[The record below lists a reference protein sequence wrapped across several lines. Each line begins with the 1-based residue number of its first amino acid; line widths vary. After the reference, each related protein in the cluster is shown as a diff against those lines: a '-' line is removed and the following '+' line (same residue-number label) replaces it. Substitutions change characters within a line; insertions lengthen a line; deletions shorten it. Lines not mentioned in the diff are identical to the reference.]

1 MRLLMDE
8 QMRMMCCLSSFAA
21 LQAGT
26 QVSPNTIVSSVQ
38 MLALSLHFGIRNE
51 VKMLPSF
58 LRCFPNAE
66 ALCIEVKLTF
76 SCMFLTGEHH
86 IAPVLSAIAYS

>member
-1 MRLLMDE
+1 VISS
-8 QMRMMCCLSSFAA
+8 SSFGA

-26 QVSPNTIVSSVQ
+26 QVTTSTIVPSVK
-38 MLALSLHFGIRNE
+38 MLALSLRFGIRNE

-66 ALCIEVKLTF
+66 ALCIEVKPNLFPTIF
-76 SCMFLTGEHH
+76 CSS
-86 IAPVLSAIAYS
+86 IA